1 MAKYKCKVCGYIH
14 EGNKAPDDLVL
25 YVQLPLPI
33 SKK

>member
-1 MAKYKCKVCGYIH
+1 MAKYKCKYVDISTK
-14 EGNKAPDDLVL
+14 EIKLRMFVL